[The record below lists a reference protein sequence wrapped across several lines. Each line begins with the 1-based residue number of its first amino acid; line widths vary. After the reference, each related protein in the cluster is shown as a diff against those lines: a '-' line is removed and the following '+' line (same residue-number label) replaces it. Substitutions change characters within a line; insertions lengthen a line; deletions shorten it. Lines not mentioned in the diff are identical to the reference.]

1 MGAERVLLTL
11 SSALLFFGAEGQSL
25 LKRPVDVHGHGI
37 RLNEALAMVA
47 RDGGFKLSY
56 NAAILPGD
64 SLVSIDATGTAE
76 AALRDLIGGA
86 RTLKESGDH
95 VIILEARQAKDV
107 FEITGALRD
116 RNTGRPIAQASIREV
131 NERYA
136 GITAADG
143 SYRMRVSGRRERTP
157 LLIARV
163 AYHDTVVFVGRDGH
177 VGTVTLRPRD
187 HLERLE
193 PCHSALCASVDDLGV
208 TRLLVPS
215 SVQQQANN
223 LAQEKRFIQLSLVP
237 TVGTSGKLSGA
248 TTSRISLNI
257 VAGYV
262 GGVNGFEAGGAVNMV
277 RRDVR
282 GVQMAG
288 AANLVGGHTKG
299 LQLAGAINHTMRSL
313 NGAQIGGLGNVV
325 WDTLSGMQLAGALN
339 VVKGGMQG
347 TQISGLANL
356 TTRSC
361 DGTQVSG
368 GINAA
373 LGDVRKAQISGLA
386 NYGRNVSSTQFS
398 FGTNVALGDVG
409 GGQVGFL
416 ANYARTVSGGQ
427 VGFGINACI
436 GEVRGGQVGSLN
448 VARKCVGGQVG
459 LVNLSDTISGNSV
472 GLLSIALR
480 GYHRVDLHV
489 TEVLPLTIAAR
500 TGTPRFYNLF
510 TYSPAVDS
518 SGRWGFGYG
527 SGTEVGYRG
536 RHRGNIEWFA
546 EHVNEQVEW
555 IDAINIVGRI
565 SLTYGYVIKRRLI
578 ISAGPSFNVL
588 FTDWRDAET
597 GAYRSGIAPYTLF
610 EEAQDALLLKGWVG
624 GRLAVGVYF

>member
-1 MGAERVLLTL
+1 
-11 SSALLFFGAEGQSL
+11 
-25 LKRPVDVHGHGI
+25 
-37 RLNEALAMVA
+37 MVA

-76 AALRDLIGGA
+76 AALRDLIGDA

-143 SYRMRVSGRRERTP
+143 SYRMRISGRRERTP

-177 VGTVTLRPRD
+177 VGTVTLRPRE
-187 HLERLE
+187 HLDKLE

-208 TRLLVPS
+208 ARLLVPS

-347 TQISGLANL
+347 TQIGPGRSPHAFVRWNPGLWWDQRGPRRCAQSPDQRSGELWQERKQHAVLLRNQCGL
-356 TTRSC
+356 GRRGRRTGRLPRELCAHSER
-361 DGTQVSG
+361 GTG
-368 GINAA
+368 GLRHQRCI
-373 LGDVRKAQISGLA
+373 
-386 NYGRNVSSTQFS
+386 
-398 FGTNVALGDVG
+398 G
-409 GGQVGFL
+409 GGTRG
-416 ANYARTVSGGQ
+416 
-427 VGFGINACI
+427 
-436 GEVRGGQVGSLN
+436 RGGAERGPKVCRG
-448 VARKCVGGQVG
+448 AGGTGESERHHLWQQC
-459 LVNLSDTISGNSV
+459 

-500 TGTPRFYNLF
+500 TGTHRFYNLF

-597 GAYRSGIAPYTLF
+597 GAYRSGIAPTPLRGNPGCPPA
-610 EEAQDALLLKGWVG
+610 ERLGG